1 MEPLNIAVFGAG
13 LIGRKHINTILARPD
28 LARLAAVVDPI
39 LPAGLSSDWQTPV
52 FADAGEMFAALA
64 PDAVIIATPNNLHLE
79 QGLLCCAHGVHFLV
93 EKPVAP
99 SWQEAVRLVE
109 AVRQS
114 EVHTLVG
121 HHRRYLAQVQ
131 EAKRVI
137 GNGELGDLVAA
148 SVVWATRKPDAY
160 FDVAWRRSAGGGP
173 LLINAIHEV
182 DLLRYL
188 CGEIVAVRG
197 MKSSRQRNFAVEDTA
212 AALLEFANGCLATLV
227 CSDAGLSP
235 WTIEQGTGENPAFAF
250 THESAYR
257 IVGSRGSLE
266 VPVLRKWQARIPG
279 QEAWDRPLTGEF
291 LPHPLRDPFEAQLA
305 HFQRVVRTGET
316 PICPVSDGAQT
327 LAATLAIAEDGATGA
342 RRLPT
347 LPAGP

>member
-1 MEPLNIAVFGAG
+1 MEPLNIAICGAG
-13 LIGRKHINTILARPD
+13 LIGRKHIKTILARPD
-28 LARLAAVVDPI
+28 LARLAAVVDPVI
-39 LPAGLSSDWQTPV
+39 VSGPSSEWQATV
-52 FADAGEMFAALA
+52 FADAGDMFAALV

-93 EKPVAP
+93 EKPVTA
-99 SWQEAVRLVE
+99 SWQEAVQLVE

-114 EVHTLVG
+114 GVQTLVG

-131 EAKRVI
+131 TAKRVI
-137 GNGELGDLVAA
+137 DSGELGDLVAA

-173 LLINAIHEV
+173 ILINAIHEV
-182 DLLRYL
+182 DMLRYL

-212 AALLEFANGCLATLV
+212 AALLEFANGCLATLI

-235 WTIEQGTGENPAFAF
+235 WTIEQGSGENPAFAF
-250 THESAYR
+250 THESSYR

-266 VPVLRKWQARIPG
+266 VPVLRRWQARIPG
-279 QEAWDRPLTGEF
+279 QEAWDRPLAGEF
-291 LPHPLRDPFEAQLA
+291 LQHPLWDPFEAQLA
-305 HFQRVVRTGET
+305 HFQRVVRAGES
-316 PICPVSDGAQT
+316 PICPVSDGAKT
-327 LAATLAIAEDGATGA
+327 LAATLAIAEDGETGV
-342 RRLPT
+342 RRLPP